1 MIDVHVNGTCFSEG
15 VFCVVHV
22 LRSINLVELST
33 SIADLEH
40 IVGRV
45 LLVLAEVSANEGGVG
60 LRRMVVKGEFENLS
74 HSEEGKTSPSDS
86 HLLEVAVTDHKFSRQ
101 PVASEP
107 GHALN
112 TSVGFPKSG
121 QVPSVSVCHVG
132 RQKESHVLII
142 LVGVIPVKTVVLNL
156 SFLEPRSS

>member
-1 MIDVHVNGTCFSEG
+1 MHVNGTSLSEG

-40 IVGRV
+40 IVGRM